1 MVPLR
6 VPFVARCATRVL
18 EKTVGTG
25 GQVDDKQLYPLTTR
39 FPHEGVPSSIRGWN

>member
-1 MVPLR
+1 MAPLR
-6 VPFVARCATRVL
+6 APFVATRVL

-39 FPHEGVPSSIRGWN
+39 FPHEGVLSGWN